1 MAQANNA
8 WAMPITGERMQ
19 ITSRFTIAVHIIA
32 CIDYFGRDEKRV
44 TSEFMSLSTNV
55 NPVIIRTVL
64 SQLKSAGIITARQG
78 SGGANLAK
86 PLEEIS
92 LYDVYKAVDCVSEDG
107 LFHFHENPN
116 TDCPVGKNIHYAMD
130 ERLTKAQNAMEQEL
144 KNINLKDVVEDVKKN
159 IPKQ

>member
-1 MAQANNA
+1 
-8 WAMPITGERMQ
+8 MQ

-32 CIDYFGRDEKRV
+32 CIDYFGGDEKRV

-64 SQLKSAGIITARQG
+64 SQLKSSGIITARRG

-92 LYDVYKAVDCVSEDG
+92 LYDVYKAVDSVSEDG

-130 ERLTKAQNAMEQEL
+130 ERLTKAQSAMEREL
-144 KNINLKDVVEDVKKN
+144 KNMNLKDVVEDVKKN

>member
-32 CIDYFGRDEKRV
+32 CIDYFGGDEKRV

-92 LYDVYKAVDCVSEDG
+92 LYDVYKAVDSVSEDG

>member
-1 MAQANNA
+1 
-8 WAMPITGERMQ
+8 MQ

-32 CIDYFGRDEKRV
+32 CIDYFGGDEKRV

>member
-1 MAQANNA
+1 
-8 WAMPITGERMQ
+8 MQ

-32 CIDYFGRDEKRV
+32 CIDYFGGDEKRV

-92 LYDVYKAVDCVSEDG
+92 LYDVYKAVDSLSKEG

-116 TDCPVGKNIHYAMD
+116 TECPVGKSIHFAMD
-130 ERLTKAQNAMEQEL
+130 KHLAKAQIAMEQEL
-144 KNINLKDVVEDVKKN
+144 KNINLKEVVEDVKKN
-159 IPKQ
+159 IAGK

>member
-1 MAQANNA
+1 
-8 WAMPITGERMQ
+8 MQ

-32 CIDYFGRDEKRV
+32 CIDYFGGDEKRV

-64 SQLKSAGIITARQG
+64 SQLKSAGIITARRG

-130 ERLTKAQNAMEQEL
+130 ERLAKAQNALEREL
-144 KNINLKDVVEDVKKN
+144 KNMNLKDVVEDVKKN
-159 IPKQ
+159 IPKR

>member
-1 MAQANNA
+1 
-8 WAMPITGERMQ
+8 MPIKGEHMQ

-32 CIDYFGRDEKRV
+32 CIDYFGGDEKRV

-64 SQLKSAGIITARQG
+64 LQLKSAGIITARQG

-92 LYDVYKAVDCVSEDG
+92 LYDVYKAVDSLSKEG

-116 TDCPVGKNIHYAMD
+116 TECPVGKSIHFAMD
-130 ERLTKAQNAMEQEL
+130 KHLAKAQNAMEQEL
-144 KNINLKDVVEDVKKN
+144 KNINLKEVVEDVKKN
-159 IPKQ
+159 IAGK

>member
-32 CIDYFGRDEKRV
+32 CIDYFGGDEKRV

-144 KNINLKDVVEDVKKN
+144 KNINLKEVVEDVKKN
-159 IPKQ
+159 IAGK

>member
-1 MAQANNA
+1 MRN
-8 WAMPITGERMQ
+8 
-19 ITSRFTIAVHIIA
+19 
-32 CIDYFGRDEKRV
+32 
-44 TSEFMSLSTNV
+44 
-55 NPVIIRTVL
+55 
-64 SQLKSAGIITARQG
+64 IITARQG

>member
-32 CIDYFGRDEKRV
+32 CIDYFGGDEKRV

>member
-32 CIDYFGRDEKRV
+32 CIDYFGGDEKRV

-116 TDCPVGKNIHYAMD
+116 TDCPVGKNIHYTMD

>member
-8 WAMPITGERMQ
+8 WAMPIEGGRMQ
-19 ITSRFTIAVHIIA
+19 ITSRFTIAVHVIA
-32 CIDYFGRDEKRV
+32 CIDYFGGDEKRV

-130 ERLTKAQNAMEQEL
+130 ERLIKAQSAMEQEL
-144 KNINLKDVVEDVKKN
+144 KSMNLKDVVEDVKKS

>member
-8 WAMPITGERMQ
+8 WAMPIKGERMQ

-32 CIDYFGRDEKRV
+32 CIDYFGGDEKRV

>member
-1 MAQANNA
+1 
-8 WAMPITGERMQ
+8 MPIKGECMQ

-32 CIDYFGRDEKRV
+32 CIDYFGGDEKRV

-64 SQLKSAGIITARQG
+64 SQLKSSGIITARRG

-92 LYDVYKAVDCVSEDG
+92 LYDVYKAVDSVSEDG

-130 ERLTKAQNAMEQEL
+130 ERLTKAQSAMEREL
-144 KNINLKDVVEDVKKN
+144 KNMNLKDVVEDVKKN